1 MLVPLGVLLS
11 YFFPAQLRFIAGAVA
26 LYAMLYNLTALLQ
39 FSLQAARIF
48 RPVAISFVLAPALSC
63 ACVFLWQFILPSSYL
78 EVISIYVFAS
88 CVPLLFLLRW
98 TQSWKRRSAQ
108 AMKGVAWSCIVSGFP
123 ITLVN
128 TGAYLIQCA
137 DRLAISWTAS
147 IQDFAQYSLAASAM
161 AVPLTAIQA
170 CSKVFFSHLANLEVE
185 GRQRIYRLISQS
197 LLLIWAMLLPFYFV
211 LHVVVGRFLPK
222 FAPSLEYARVLLLAI
237 PFLAAIQI
245 LQLSFAYLHGMQK
258 RLFVRTAVVL
268 VISLGL
274 MSVIALTTHSLRLMA
289 AVQVALIAGWWFLNE
304 WTLRELTRQGA
315 ADWIR
320 FVSLF
325 AAAASSYWFT
335 SRPGIGM
342 LASVPLHYLIILAAA
357 GIGCRDEL
365 IFLYSHLLGKR
376 ALVIAG

>member
-1 MLVPLGVLLS
+1 MISAPFTDDLAEKDAAGFEEVLGNWKTSAIAADVATLGMGTLVAGLFNVAMVFLVPKLISVEHYGYWRLFALYAGYVGFLHFGFVDGALLRWAGRSFDQFRSEIPSFTRYLFLQHVVMLVPLGVLLS

-147 IQDFAQYSLAASAM
+147 IQQGFLFTPCEFGGRRAPEDLSFDLTVTAAHMGDAAAFLFRFACCRRQVFAEICAQSGICTS
-161 AVPLTAIQA
+161 VVTSDTVS
-170 CSKVFFSHLANLEVE
+170 CSNSD
-185 GRQRIYRLISQS
+185 
-197 LLLIWAMLLPFYFV
+197 
-211 LHVVVGRFLPK
+211 
-222 FAPSLEYARVLLLAI
+222 LAI
-237 PFLAAIQI
+237 ELCVSARHAE
-245 LQLSFAYLHGMQK
+245 
-258 RLFVRTAVVL
+258 TA
-268 VISLGL
+268 
-274 MSVIALTTHSLRLMA
+274 
-289 AVQVALIAGWWFLNE
+289 F
-304 WTLRELTRQGA
+304 
-315 ADWIR
+315 
-320 FVSLF
+320 
-325 AAAASSYWFT
+325 
-335 SRPGIGM
+335 
-342 LASVPLHYLIILAAA
+342 
-357 GIGCRDEL
+357 C
-365 IFLYSHLLGKR
+365 
-376 ALVIAG
+376 